1 LKIRNAGISA
11 SVPVGGTALERR
23 HVAEGGAG
31 REGYGEFLL
40 EVRCGV
46 FGCVI
51 FVSDHQGEDVAGVG
65 EFALGM
71 T

>member
-1 LKIRNAGISA
+1 MEGW
-11 SVPVGGTALERR
+11 

-51 FVSDHQGEDVAGVG
+51 FVGDHQGEDVAGVG
-65 EFALGM
+65 EFALDM

>member
-1 LKIRNAGISA
+1 ME
-11 SVPVGGTALERR
+11 GG

-51 FVSDHQGEDVAGVG
+51 FVGDHQGEDVAGIG
-65 EFALGM
+65 EFALDI